1 MRKILTSLW
10 AHLSF
15 VHRIF
20 IAISFSIL
28 CAGALMLVILT
39 KQDAKDAV
47 DDLAVQQALT
57 LKTLPIL
64 IAEAIVIGDYEN
76 IQQQLN
82 EYVTA
87 PYIQHIVFYDQ
98 AGKFIQSSNT
108 EVQKKAPVWFENLF
122 GLFNSHGQTKVSIGG
137 VDYGAIE
144 VTLSIQRFSN
154 RIWNDFRMHLGVLL
168 VVILVDFLS
177 IWLTLYGSLKQLR
190 AVEQSTKYLSEG
202 YFEPIQVQGGL
213 RETTELII
221 AFNVMIQKVK
231 AAQQTLKDT
240 SHEME
245 QRKYWLESILN
256 SMDEGVYAI
265 DFESKI
271 LDVNAKACAL
281 LGYTEEE
288 MLGQHAHKLFHSHA
302 SNGYMVPFEE
312 CSIHKAMMEKNT
324 CVSDTEYFT
333 CKDSRMIPVEIF
345 GNIIMYEGKAL
356 GMVFAFRDIG
366 EKKALEEKMKLL
378 ATALEATTNAVVIT
392 DKEAIIKWT
401 NKGFEK
407 MTGYEVGEALGRNPH
422 ELVGSG
428 KQEKLFYEQM
438 WQTLL
443 SNQPWNGEII
453 NKRKDNELYYEALHI
468 TPVSDDHGD
477 ITHFI
482 AIKEDISKRKHLE
495 EEMEHLAF
503 YDPLTDLPNR
513 RLLMD
518 RIERAIVSAKRY
530 QTFGA
535 VFFLDLDYF
544 KRIND
549 ELGHDVGDL
558 LLQDMAKRLQN
569 SLRQGDSIA
578 RLGGDEFVILLEDLG
593 NTKIF
598 ATQYMKALAQKV
610 QDAFIPPFVFNE
622 KSYTLSIS
630 LGGVLFTWEQDANII
645 LKNADSALYEAKQT
659 GRHKSCFYNDANMHS

>member
-1 MRKILTSLW
+1 MRSILRSLW

-15 VHRIF
+15 VHRMF
-20 IAISFSIL
+20 ITISFSLL
-28 CAGALMLVILT
+28 CAGALMLIILT
-39 KQDAKDAV
+39 KQDAKDAI
-47 DDLAVQQALT
+47 DDLAVQQALM

-64 IAEAIVIGDYEN
+64 IAEAVVIGDYES
-76 IQQQLN
+76 IQQQLA

-87 PYIQHIVFYDQ
+87 PYIQRIIFYDQ
-98 AGKFIQSSNT
+98 TGKFIQSSD
-108 EVQKKAPVWFENLF
+108 EEEQKDAPIWFEKLF
-122 GLFNSHGQTKVSIGG
+122 GLSNSNGQTKVFIGG

-154 RIWNDFRMHLGVLL
+154 RIWNDFRVHFGVIFI
-168 VVILVDFLS
+168 VILLDFLG
-177 IWLTLYGSLKQLR
+177 IWLILYRSIKQLT
-190 AVEQSTKYLSEG
+190 ALEESTKHLSEG
-202 YFEPIQVQGGL
+202 HFEPIEVHGGL
-213 RETTELII
+213 RETTKLVI

-231 AAQQTLKDT
+231 TAQQKLKDT

-245 QRKYWLESILN
+245 QKKYWLESILN
-256 SMDEGVYAI
+256 SMDEGVYAV

-271 LDVNAKACAL
+271 LHVNAKACAL
-281 LGYTEEE
+281 LGYTQEE

-302 SNGYMVPFEE
+302 KNGDIVPFEE
-312 CSIHKAMMEKNT
+312 CTIHKTMMEKNT
-324 CVSDTEYFT
+324 CMNDTEYFT
-333 CKDSRMIPVEIF
+333 CKDSHMIPVEIL
-345 GNIIMYEGKAL
+345 GNTIMYEGKAL
-356 GMVFAFRDIG
+356 GMVFAFRDIS
-366 EKKALEEKMKLL
+366 EKKTLEEKMKLL
-378 ATALEATTNAVVIT
+378 STALEATTNAVVIT

-407 MTGYEVGEALGRNPH
+407 MTGFEISEALGRNPH

-428 KQEKLFYEQM
+428 KQEKIFYEQM
-438 WQTLL
+438 WKTLL
-443 SNQPWNGEII
+443 SNQSWNGEVI

-468 TPVSDDHGD
+468 TPVSDEHGH

-482 AIKEDISKRKHLE
+482 AIKEDISERKHLE
-495 EEMEHLAF
+495 GEMEHLAF

-530 QTFGA
+530 RTFGA

-593 NTKIF
+593 ETKIF
-598 ATQYMKALAQKV
+598 ATQYMKALAQKI
-610 QDAFIPPFVFNE
+610 QDAFLPPFIYNE

-630 LGGVLFTWEQDANII
+630 LGGVLFTGTQEANII

-659 GRHKSCFYNDANMHS
+659 GRHKSCFYNDRL